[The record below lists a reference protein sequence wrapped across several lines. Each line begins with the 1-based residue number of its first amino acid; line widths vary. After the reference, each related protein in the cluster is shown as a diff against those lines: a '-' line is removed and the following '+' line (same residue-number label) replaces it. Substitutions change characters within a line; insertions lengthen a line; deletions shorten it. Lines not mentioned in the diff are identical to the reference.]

1 MSGLIELGEGV
12 SVDGTLGAWLCLG
25 AKKRHF
31 QSSKYYTPFIR
42 RYLEG
47 TATETPMAEGGME
60 VLLNKSLERTRDM
73 FIDSNP
79 YVPRPFE
86 PR

>member
-1 MSGLIELGEGV
+1 VEKWNMLESWSGADTGIAVGGV
-12 SVDGTLGAWLCLG
+12 
-25 AKKRHF
+25 
-31 QSSKYYTPFIR
+31 
-42 RYLEG
+42 E
-47 TATETPMAEGGME
+47 M
-60 VLLNKSLERTRDM
+60 LLNKSLERTRDM